1 MATDPRRRHGEA
13 GERIAEE
20 HLQHRGYRIL
30 ARNFRTRLGELDLVA
45 ADERT
50 LVFCEVKTRL
60 SGSLRGP
67 AAPLDAIGT
76 RKRDRLRRMARQGP
90 PPRGGARQWLAETAT
105 ADRPRPKDLRFDA
118 IGVIL
123 TPAGR
128 LVALEHVEG

>member
-1 MATDPRRRHGEA
+1 MAIDQRRHHGEL

-30 ARNFRTRLGELDLVA
+30 ARNFRTRFGELDLIA

-60 SGSLRGP
+60 SSSSRGP
-67 AAPLDAIGT
+67 AGPLDAIGT
-76 RKRDRLRRMARQGP
+76 RKRERLRGM
-90 PPRGGARQWLAETAT
+90 ARQWLAETAG

-123 TPAGR
+123 TPTGA
-128 LVALEHVEG
+128 LVALEHVEAAF

>member
-60 SGSLRGP
+60 SGSARGP

-76 RKRDRLRRMARQGP
+76 RKRDRV
-90 PPRGGARQWLAETAT
+90 RGMARQWLAETAT
-105 ADRPRPKDLRFDA
+105 AARARPQGPRLDA
-118 IGVIL
+118 VSGIP
-123 TPAGR
+123 TPARR
-128 LVALEHVEG
+128 LG

>member
-1 MATDPRRRHGEA
+1 MALDLRRRHGA
-13 GERIAEE
+13 SGERIAAE
-20 HLQHRGYRIL
+20 HLQHRGYRVL
-30 ARNFRTRLGELDLVA
+30 ARNFRTRHGELDLVV

-76 RKRDRLRRMARQGP
+76 RKRDRLRRMARQ
-90 PPRGGARQWLAETAT
+90 WLAETA
-105 ADRPRPKDLRFDA
+105 ADDRPHPEQLRFDA
-118 IGVIL
+118 IGVVL

-128 LVALEHVEG
+128 LVALEHVEGAF

>member
-1 MATDPRRRHGEA
+1 MAIDPRRRHGEL
-13 GERIAEE
+13 GENIAEQ

-30 ARNFRTRLGELDLVA
+30 ARNFRTRFGELDLIA

-60 SGSLRGP
+60 SGSRRGP
-67 AAPLDAIGT
+67 AGPLDAIGA
-76 RKRDRLRRMARQGP
+76 RKRERLRRMARQ
-90 PPRGGARQWLAETAT
+90 WLAEGAP
-105 ADRPRPKDLRFDA
+105 ADRPVTENLRFDA

-128 LVALEHVEG
+128 LVALEHVEAAF

>member
-45 ADERT
+45 ANERT

-60 SGSLRGP
+60 AGSRRGP
-67 AAPLDAIGT
+67 ATPLDAIGT
-76 RKRDRLRRMARQGP
+76 RKRDRLRRMARQ
-90 PPRGGARQWLAETAT
+90 WLAETAT
-105 ADRPRPKDLRFDA
+105 ADRPRPEDLRFDA

-128 LVALEHVEG
+128 LVALEHLEGAF

>member
-30 ARNFRTRLGELDLVA
+30 ARNFRTRFGELDLIA

-76 RKRDRLRRMARQGP
+76 RKRDRLRRMARQ
-90 PPRGGARQWLAETAT
+90 WLAETAGG
-105 ADRPRPKDLRFDA
+105 DRPRPDDLRFDA

-128 LVALEHVEG
+128 LVALEHVEDAF

>member
-1 MATDPRRRHGEA
+1 MAFDPRRRHGES

-30 ARNFRTRLGELDLVA
+30 ARNFRTRFGELDLVA

-67 AAPLDAIGT
+67 AGPLDAIGT
-76 RKRDRLRRMARQGP
+76 RKRDRLRRMARQ
-90 PPRGGARQWLAETAT
+90 WLAETA
-105 ADRPRPKDLRFDA
+105 AVDRPRPEDLRFDA

-128 LVALEHVEG
+128 LVALEHVEGAF

>member
-76 RKRDRLRRMARQGP
+76 RKRGRVRGLARPG
-90 PPRGGARQWLAETAT
+90 LAETAT

-128 LVALEHVEG
+128 LVALEHVEGAF

>member
-1 MATDPRRRHGEA
+1 MALDLRRRHGDS
-13 GERIAEE
+13 GERIAAE
-20 HLQHRGYRIL
+20 HLQHRGYRVL

-76 RKRDRLRRMARQGP
+76 RKRDRLRRMARQ
-90 PPRGGARQWLAETAT
+90 WLAETAT
-105 ADRPRPKDLRFDA
+105 ADRPRPKDL
-118 IGVIL
+118 
-123 TPAGR
+123 
-128 LVALEHVEG
+128 

>member
-20 HLQHRGYRIL
+20 HLQQRGYSIL
-30 ARNFRTRLGELDLVA
+30 ARNFRTRFGELDLVA

-60 SGSLRGP
+60 SGSMRGP

-76 RKRDRLRRMARQGP
+76 RKRERLRRMARQ
-90 PPRGGARQWLAETAT
+90 WLAEGAS
-105 ADRPRPKDLRFDA
+105 ADRPRTENLRFDA

-128 LVALEHVEG
+128 LLALEHLEGAF

>member
-1 MATDPRRRHGEA
+1 MALDLRRRHGEL

-30 ARNFRTRLGELDLVA
+30 ARNFRTRFGELDLVA

-60 SGSLRGP
+60 SGTIRGP

-76 RKRDRLRRMARQGP
+76 RKRDRLRRMARQ
-90 PPRGGARQWLAETAT
+90 WLADTA
-105 ADRPRPKDLRFDA
+105 AIDRPRPKELRFDA

-128 LVALEHVEG
+128 LVALEHVEAAF